1 MVPLLDTHQ
10 HLIYPDRLGYG
21 WASGAPA
28 LAGRAFTL
36 DDYKALTRG
45 AGVAGSIFMEVDV
58 DEADT
63 EAEAGFVHGLA
74 RDPASGILGLIA
86 ACRPE
91 RETGFDAWLER
102 APELGIVGYRRILH
116 TIGDDDRSRSET
128 FRANVRK
135 VGARGLTFDLCFFA
149 RQLPVALD
157 LVRACPGTQFVLDH
171 CGNPDIA
178 GGPDAVAP
186 WREALAEVAA
196 EPNVVAK
203 LSGVYANVAPG
214 TATLATVRPYV
225 ERVIE
230 TFGPDRCLWG
240 SDWPVVNV
248 QGGDLPNWISAFR
261 AILSGYSEAEQVA
274 MAHATAERVY
284 KVRLPAAGA

>member
-1 MVPLLDTHQ
+1 MPPLLDTHQ
-10 HLIYPDRLGYG
+10 HLVYPDRLAYG
-21 WASGAPA
+21 WAAGAPA

-36 DDYKALTRG
+36 DDYRALTRG
-45 AGVAGSIFMEVDV
+45 SGVAGSIFMEVDV
-58 DEADT
+58 DEPDL
-63 EAEAGFVHGLA
+63 EAEARFIAGLA
-74 RDPASGILGLIA
+74 RDPASGILGIIA

-91 RETGFDAWLER
+91 RDAGFDVWLEQ
-102 APELGIVGYRRILH
+102 APDLGVVGYRRILH

-135 VGARGLTFDLCFFA
+135 IGARGLTFDLCFFA
-149 RQLPVALD
+149 RQLPVALE
-157 LVRACPGTQFVLDH
+157 LVRACPDTQFVLDH

-178 GGPDAVAP
+178 AGAAAA
-186 WREALAEVAA
+186 WRAGLKPLAA

-214 TATLATVRPYV
+214 TASLETVRPWV
-225 ERVIE
+225 EEVIA

-248 QGGDLPNWISAFR
+248 QGGDLPDWIAAFR
-261 AILSGYSEAEQVA
+261 GILAGYSGTEEAA
-274 MAHATAERVY
+274 MAHGTAERVY
-284 KVRLPAAGA
+284 GVRLGEG